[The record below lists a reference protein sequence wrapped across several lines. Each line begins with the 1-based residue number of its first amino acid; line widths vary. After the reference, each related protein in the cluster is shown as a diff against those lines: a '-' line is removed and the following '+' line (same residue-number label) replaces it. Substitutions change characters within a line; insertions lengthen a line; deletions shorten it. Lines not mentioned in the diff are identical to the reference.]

1 MSKKNK
7 KELIKEFQEKV
18 CKECKSFIFC
28 GEECMCVE
36 FEKYKK
42 ENYE

>member
-1 MSKKNK
+1 MGKTK

-18 CKECKSFIFC
+18 CKNCKSYIFC
-28 GEECMCVE
+28 GGEVIPCKE

-42 ENYE
+42 EQKT